1 MNTII
6 LALGSNK
13 SFEYKNI
20 LLSPPELLQKAC
32 FLLEEYLRNIYK
44 SSVYNTKP
52 MYVED
57 QENFYNMVISCEY
70 EGDNPTELLDFTQS
84 IEKKLGRD
92 RSKEFRNGPRS
103 MDIDIVLF
111 GDKIVH
117 TERLEIPHPR
127 LEERAFVLV
136 PMLEVLEKNADINMG
151 YYKSCLEKLNS
162 SDVELF
168 TP

>member
-13 SFEYKNI
+13 SYEYENI
-20 LLSPPELLQKAC
+20 LLSPYELLQKAC
-32 FLLEEYLRNIYK
+32 SLLGEKVLKIEK
-44 SSVYNTKP
+44 SSIFNTKP

-70 EGDNPTELLDFTQS
+70 EGENPTDLLDFTQT

-111 GDKIVH
+111 GDKAIK
-117 TERLEIPHPR
+117 TDRLEIPHPR

-136 PMLEVLEKNADINMG
+136 PMLEVLEKNADTYMG
-151 YYKSCLEKLNS
+151 YYKSCLEKLDR